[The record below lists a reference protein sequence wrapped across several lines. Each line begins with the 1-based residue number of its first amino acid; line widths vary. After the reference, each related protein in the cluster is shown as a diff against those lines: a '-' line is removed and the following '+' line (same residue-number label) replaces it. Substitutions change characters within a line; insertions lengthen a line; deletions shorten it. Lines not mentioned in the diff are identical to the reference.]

1 MSKQDFDNDM
11 YESNLISLL
20 DDEGNEYEFEII
32 EELDYQDR
40 HYYALMPLFDMPD
53 DEQEDSENVYMIFED
68 IIDENGEPQL
78 AEIDDEALLDT
89 LAELFEEKF
98 DEEFD
103 DEDDE

>member
-32 EELDYQDR
+32 EELDYNDG

-53 DEQEDSENVYMIFED
+53 DEDEDSENVYMIFED

-89 LAELFEEKF
+89 LAEMFEEKF
-98 DEEFD
+98 DEALEDDD
-103 DEDDE
+103 DE